1 MVDQL
6 RSIHRCKCG
15 ECRRSPLGELAEEH
29 QAINR
34 VMASLNEKSR
44 RLFAGVLAIQHGR
57 GGIERVVEITGLSR
71 NTVRRGQR
79 ELQDGDGGL
88 AGRVRRSGGGR
99 QCLEKKAL
107 RW

>member
-6 RSIHRCKCG
+6 RNIHRCKCG
-15 ECRRSPLGELAEEH
+15 ECRRPPLGKLAEEH
-29 QAINR
+29 EAINR

-44 RLFAGVLAIQHGR
+44 RLFAGLMAIQHGR
-57 GGIERVVEITGLSR
+57 GGIEHVVEITGLSR

-79 ELQDGDGGL
+79 ELRDGDGNL
-88 AGRVRRSGGGR
+88 AGRVRRPGGGR

-107 RW
+107 HW